1 MSAKGLDVLGWAIA
15 ELHGLIGHDKAAIA
29 LGQQPGD
36 KTLCVICT
44 FEREPTAKN
53 RAAVY
58 DALEGQLEPHLVK
71 APSARAIVTVELPP
85 DGPL

>member
-36 KTLCVICT
+36 RDLCVICA

-58 DALEGQLEPHLVK
+58 DALEGQLEPHLIHSV
-71 APSARAIVTVELPP
+71 PARPVVNIELPP